1 MTDKII
7 ILTTW
12 PDAASAEQF
21 AKDLVGEGLAACVN
35 ILPEMKSVYRWQG
48 ELEQGN
54 EHQLVIKTKKSLY
67 PQVAAMIAR
76 KHPYELPEILSIA
89 VDDGLPRYLS
99 WIDEATHAE

>member
-12 PDAASAEQF
+12 PDASGAEQF
-21 AKDLVGEGLAACVN
+21 ARDLVERGLAACVN

-48 ELEQGN
+48 ELEQGK
-54 EHQLVIKTKKSLY
+54 EYQLVIKTRKPRYL
-67 PQVAAMIAR
+67 QVAELISR
-76 KHPYELPEILSIA
+76 KHPYDLPEILSVP